1 MALQLSQLLQT
12 HFLDDIITD
21 TAPIVE
27 KDRGRYQEIYDE
39 IKRFCSEQCIFISD
53 PFELLEIKDSYLD
66 VMHKKDFRYNIY
78 SDDPYTHA
86 SALVKSI
93 YECIKHNEKY
103 ERDVVLL
110 KMKTIQERKEFTI
123 EFDTRIIASIF
134 KLQKQKERPL
144 FAYLPPTEINGSYYL
159 PAEVEI
165 IDIYKNLYQLESEG
179 DFVVNLSYEQKL
191 YDQIAHR
198 KEKGYLGGGCT
209 DKKRELI
216 EFIKLAIVT
225 KWIKGRTDLCLVGV
239 WAYEWMKNPKTIC
252 VNKEKIQIVTDRPHT
267 EILLGIEK
275 FVSPMTKFQITAR
288 EQLLHIP
295 KDFRTTR
302 YTFYMNI
309 ETERGIV
316 EKPFLDL
323 FNCASFEVIPFSV
336 QSEIQIASKY
346 VILRFLYIDLW
357 ILKLI
362 FNMGKISKD
371 VLQMKIEY
379 CWRLINEFR
388 GEFGDVL
395 KTTAYF
401 GVYRNYL
408 IDKKNQ
414 NLKGKKY
421 FPFIPALSKK

>member
-1 MALQLSQLLQT
+1 MSLHLANLIDA
-12 HFLDDIITD
+12 HFLDDIIGD
-21 TAPIVE
+21 TAPIIE
-27 KDRGRYQEIYDE
+27 KDRRQYQEIYDE
-39 IKRFCSEQCIFISD
+39 IKRFCGEHRIFISD
-53 PFELLEIKDSYLD
+53 PFELLEIKDVYLD

-78 SDDPYTHA
+78 TDDPYSHA
-86 SALVKSI
+86 SGLAKSI
-93 YECIKHNEKY
+93 YETIKNNTKY
-103 ERDVVLL
+103 AKDVVLL

-134 KLQKQKERPL
+134 KLQKQKEKPL
-144 FAYLPPTEINGSYYL
+144 FDYLPPTEIKGQYYL

-165 IDIYKNLYQLESEG
+165 IDIYKHLYQLESEG
-179 DFVVNLSYEQKL
+179 DLIVNLSYEQKL
-191 YDQIAHR
+191 YEQIAHR
-198 KEKGYLGGGCT
+198 KEKGYLGGGCA

-225 KWIKGRTDLCLVGV
+225 KWIKGRTDLCLIGV
-239 WAYEWMKNPKTIC
+239 WAYEWLRDPKKIC
-252 VNKEKIQIVTDRPHT
+252 VNKEKIQIVTDRPHN
-267 EILLGIEK
+267 EILVEIEK
-275 FVSPMTKFQITAR
+275 FVSPMSKFRITAR
-288 EQLLHIP
+288 EQQLHIP
-295 KDFRTTR
+295 KDFRTMR

-323 FNCASFEVIPFSV
+323 FNCASFEVIPYSV
-336 QSEIQIASKY
+336 HHDVQIASKY

-362 FNMGKISKD
+362 FNMGKISRD

-379 CWRLINEFR
+379 CWRMINEFR

-395 KTTAYF
+395 KTTDYF
-401 GVYRNYL
+401 GVYRNYM

-421 FPFIPALSKK
+421 FPFIPAFAKA